1 MQFYDGAVLE
11 SFVFKIKEDIGLY
24 KLGNPIC
31 QTCLL
36 VYFLVDLSLQ
46 LGSLR
51 MADENILKR
60 MIWLRIVHRIK
71 SILEYSEPL
80 KKKSLMNPVPSYF
93 FYLERLMYESYL
105 VGDEFPA
112 WHCRSEYEPREDR
125 VVKQSMNIL
134 GLALGIVAFLIF
146 VALAFFDVICA
157 ESHDY
162 EHRPHRKKHR
172 HSRV

>member
-112 WHCRSEYEPREDR
+112 CTAALNGTLLATFGSDFTTLKKICHLFRLLVWKRFPELLLFPPLVSL
-125 VVKQSMNIL
+125 KQNL
-134 GLALGIVAFLIF
+134 
-146 VALAFFDVICA
+146 
-157 ESHDY
+157 
-162 EHRPHRKKHR
+162 
-172 HSRV
+172 